1 MQVLNPNFSI
11 SFNLLSIRFTLLTSP
26 VKPTSPTT
34 TVSFGILKF
43 LKLDATDNMTPKST
57 AGSETFIPLTTF
69 KYTSW
74 GDSGFMDMNQLI
86 TSESYNKVDFT
97 DEELDN
103 SGFAG
108 LEGKFINENTFIG
121 VQKYHLSSLKSEIP
135 EQFIF
140 QTKIKLIENY
150 GVNAGDISSYKWGTW
165 AFKVPVTVDKNLS
178 KTIDLD
184 KQDFESDTV
193 KVNSMKITPFEMIVD
208 LNYKEGNWTDYR
220 TVIYDENGEI
230 LQFSQSTADE
240 NNNTEKLYFESPNSE
255 STSIRVVVEKP
266 ILGEK
271 ERWENKNGNG
281 ATYEEIGK
289 ETVFDKVIQIK

>member
-1 MQVLNPNFSI
+1 MKKLQLLRIKERLTITQLGEKTGISPSYLSQLERGKKNNPSLPVLN
-11 SFNLLSIRFTLLTSP
+11 TLA
-26 VKPTSPTT
+26 K
-34 TVSFGILKF
+34 
-43 LKLDATDNMTPKST
+43 
-57 AGSETFIPLTTF
+57 E
-69 KYTSW
+69 
-74 GDSGFMDMNQLI
+74 
-86 TSESYNKVDFT
+86 
-97 DEELDN
+97 
-103 SGFAG
+103 
-108 LEGKFINENTFIG
+108 
-121 VQKYHLSSLKSEIP
+121 
-135 EQFIF
+135 
-140 QTKIKLIENY
+140 
-150 GVNAGDISSYKWGTW
+150 
-165 AFKVPVTVDKNLS
+165 FKVPVTVDKNLS

-271 ERWENKNGNG
+271 ERWENKNRNG

>member
-1 MQVLNPNFSI
+1 MITVYTVI
-11 SFNLLSIRFTLLTSP
+11 P
-26 VKPTSPTT
+26 VILFICA
-34 TVSFGILKF
+34 VSL
-43 LKLDATDNMTPKST
+43 
-57 AGSETFIPLTTF
+57 
-69 KYTSW
+69 
-74 GDSGFMDMNQLI
+74 
-86 TSESYNKVDFT
+86 
-97 DEELDN
+97 
-103 SGFAG
+103 FA
-108 LEGKFINENTFIG
+108 L
-121 VQKYHLSSLKSEIP
+121 
-135 EQFIF
+135 
-140 QTKIKLIENY
+140 
-150 GVNAGDISSYKWGTW
+150 
-165 AFKVPVTVDKNLS
+165 DKNLS